1 MIHAMALDGCLILM
15 SISILIALIRLIKGP
30 YLVDRIA
37 ALDLIA
43 MICICIIGVIAIK
56 YNQTI
61 FLDVALA
68 LGLIIFLSTVAFA
81 RYLEKGLQS

>member
-1 MIHAMALDGCLILM
+1 MIHSMVLDGCLILM
-15 SISILIALIRLIKGP
+15 SISILIALVRLIKGP
-30 YLVDRIA
+30 HLVDRIA

-43 MICICIIGVIAIK
+43 MICICIIGVVSIK
-56 YNQTI
+56 DNQTI